1 MLLLKCYAAPLFLLS
16 SRVFVLSEKPF
27 LLQLLEWSLRGLSQV
42 IMVNN
47 PLSGTLILVALIL
60 YNPWYSLTTTV
71 GLLSST
77 LTALIIGQ
85 DSADVSKGVHGFN
98 GALVAL
104 LIAVFSAMG
113 DWYLWLLLPCCFAGA
128 SCTLLFSGLAT
139 LLKVWDIPVMVF
151 PFNSALSLYM
161 SATGPHNLYFPQ
173 QHVQPDI
180 VLAHSNVTDLDL
192 LRLLEGVPLGV
203 GQIFACD
210 DLWACGLILLAVFLF
225 SPLLCVHALL
235 GSCVGI
241 ITGLSLAVPHS
252 RLYSGL
258 AGFNGALGCMAIGGF
273 FFAFNW
279 KTHLFAITSAFLSS
293 YTDLALINILA
304 GVGLPACSWA
314 ATLTVALLVLVSTRK
329 LSVHRIPSGSVSI
342 PECTWGTRSTW
353 TAVEIKS
360 TDI

>member
-1 MLLLKCYAAPLFLLS
+1 MGVPRRRSTDKGCPGGEGLGRLGSPYLTAHQQHLWLAGHLQACLYTIKNCM
-16 SRVFVLSEKPF
+16 VLQRFQLPKAVPEPTKMRENLYKVAMYITGDMKDFRKFMQKKPF

-42 IMVNN
+42 IMVDN
-47 PLSGTLILVALIL
+47 PLSGVLILVALIL
-60 YNPWYSLTTTV
+60 YNPWYTLTTTV

-85 DSADVSKGVHGFN
+85 DSADVSKGVYGFN

-113 DWYLWLLLPCCFAGA
+113 DWYWWLLLPCCFAGA

-139 LLKVWDIPVMVF
+139 LLKGWDIPVMVF

-210 DLWACGLILLAVFLF
+210 DLWACGLILLGVFIF

-241 ITGLSLAVPHS
+241 ITGKHLEHTVK
-252 RLYSGL
+252 YSGSQVTY
-258 AGFNGALGCMAIGGF
+258 M
-273 FFAFNW
+273 
-279 KTHLFAITSAFLSS
+279 H
-293 YTDLALINILA
+293 
-304 GVGLPACSWA
+304 GVQ
-314 ATLTVALLVLVSTRK
+314 
-329 LSVHRIPSGSVSI
+329 
-342 PECTWGTRSTW
+342 
-353 TAVEIKS
+353 
-360 TDI
+360 

>member
-1 MLLLKCYAAPLFLLS
+1 MLLLKCYAAPWFLLS
-16 SRVFVLSEKPF
+16 FRVFVLSEKPF

-42 IMVNN
+42 IMVDN
-47 PLSGTLILVALIL
+47 PLSGVLILVALIL
-60 YNPWYSLTTTV
+60 YNPWYTLTTTV

-85 DSADVSKGVHGFN
+85 DSADVSKGVYGFN

-113 DWYLWLLLPCCFAGA
+113 D
-128 SCTLLFSGLAT
+128 CTLLFSGLAT
-139 LLKVWDIPVMVF
+139 LLKGWDIPVMVF

-210 DLWACGLILLAVFLF
+210 DLWACGLILLAVFVF

-279 KTHLFAITSAFLSS
+279 KTHLFAITSESPLVVRCSGWYRS
-293 YTDLALINILA
+293 LPVRTP
-304 GVGLPACSWA
+304 GLWVVDG
-314 ATLTVALLVLVSTRK
+314 L
-329 LSVHRIPSGSVSI
+329 
-342 PECTWGTRSTW
+342 TRSYDFDELEPGLLLLGSACLDSLSRLVTNQAGFFPAIRSHLW
-353 TAVEIKS
+353 ALVAPVFPYC
-360 TDI
+360 

>member
-1 MLLLKCYAAPLFLLS
+1 MYITGDMKDF
-16 SRVFVLSEKPF
+16 RKFMQKKPF

-42 IMVNN
+42 IMVDN
-47 PLSGTLILVALIL
+47 PLSGVLILVALIL
-60 YNPWYSLTTTV
+60 YNPWYTLTTTV

-85 DSADVSKGVHGFN
+85 DSADVSKGVYGFN

-113 DWYLWLLLPCCFAGA
+113 DWYWWLLLPCCFAGA

-139 LLKVWDIPVMVF
+139 LLKGWDIPVMVF

-210 DLWACGLILLAVFLF
+210 DLWACGLILLGVFIF

-241 ITGLSLAVPHS
+241 ITGLSLAVPHN

-279 KTHLFAITSAFLSS
+279 KTHLFAITSGKKEPSRQ
-293 YTDLALINILA
+293 DVCPG
-304 GVGLPACSWA
+304 GVEHPNYNDVNSWLWNMSHYCNQK
-314 ATLTVALLVLVSTRK
+314 TLTRSHSMNVRSVATNCDEHS
-329 LSVHRIPSGSVSI
+329 LSAFDTKKRPA
-342 PECTWGTRSTW
+342 TW
-353 TAVEIKS
+353 
-360 TDI
+360 